1 MSDVPADPASALPGD
16 RLTSE
21 GVPPT
26 VFAVVQV
33 GRVAAPNRSLTQ
45 HEALTLRARY
55 VASLEA
61 IGAGWGA
68 KEVVSAPDMSAFMS
82 FEGSDGP
89 AVAQRAF
96 QAARLLR
103 ERLLVDLDLTAC
115 LAVHAAVRPEF
126 DDVERFRGEVRQ
138 ACERLQQ
145 TTPADTLAVS
155 PEVSLA
161 LSDSDRRHLSPLVE
175 LEGDSLL
182 ASIFPAPSAQ
192 VPSPLHESGPG
203 RYWEKFRNYLE
214 SSAVRRLR
222 YVGFRLQKKE
232 PPSLDIFD
240 VFVVPKVDVR
250 KLPASGSEPLT
261 QLSAALLVDHG
272 LQAGTLSLP
281 KSLPFP
287 QALHQYKAIVALGD
301 PGSGKTTLLKWL
313 ALLSA
318 RGPLATHAALGVALY
333 QLPLLVSV
341 GQLAELRSTLGEVA
355 SVVDVM
361 ARYFRE
367 RNVDQDEAGL
377 REFLDRALRQGRCL
391 VLLDGLDEV
400 HSEAREGV
408 MRWLESFAIQYPANR
423 FIASAR
429 QVGYVGLDLP
439 GATEVTL
446 GPFEDE
452 QVRRYVHSFQRA
464 YKAWE
469 EGGPDDVTADRS
481 ASELLEAL
489 FANQRL
495 HELSRNP
502 FILSSLALIHRAE
515 GQLPRHRVQAY
526 EIFARTLC
534 ETWGQARRIVAGG
547 LEEEQLRYEEEAV
560 PILGRL
566 ALEMHRK
573 WPTGVA
579 PESFIVDVL
588 TSAIQ
593 EREGTPP
600 ETASRSAREF
610 LKKAGADIQIL
621 LERGAGRWGFLHL
634 TFQEFFA
641 AMGLHA
647 SEQFFEEGK
656 ARLFESRWEEILRLG
671 VGYMALVQKRAEGV
685 RRFIQDTL
693 NHKEHGRRSYITQ
706 VLRKQIPLAVLFA
719 TEAGDTLPAALQ
731 DKLANQFSEW
741 LCTMPQSITE
751 ASFNDMLL
759 SDFSGRLAQ
768 PLIQLAGS
776 DKPKVRAKAISHLGK
791 LKTPPA
797 APVIISA
804 LNDKDAQVRTAAAG
818 AVEAMRLAAA
828 NQQLEALLSDHD
840 FEVKRSAVSALLA
853 LRPEQVLEMAHSWL
867 QQDDALL
874 LLALVGLL
882 PELSKLPAGAALATE
897 LDVRFERSKNPF
909 LRGLAGLM
917 SLTLEVSAIPAD
929 SIIAL
934 LATGQAL
941 TSGEFWPLIR
951 RLLSNRDTTIRQIL
965 LSIAKQDLSSSEYLS
980 LQDSS
985 QTDAIALAL
994 RLLQGPNSKSN
1005 LAVAALLRLKGH
1017 PEGIRTLI
1025 ELAQNSD
1032 VEVRKAAIDNL
1043 SLSRDLEVLPA
1054 LLAASRDS
1062 DAVVRQR
1069 GAQGLMH
1076 WQSPE
1081 SKSCLMTL
1089 LSDPDQHVRESAASS
1104 LGSLKA
1110 QEAIEPLVRMA
1121 SASNTAERDGAL
1133 TALWAIASA

>member
-1 MSDVPADPASALPGD
+1 
-16 RLTSE
+16 
-21 GVPPT
+21 
-26 VFAVVQV
+26 
-33 GRVAAPNRSLTQ
+33 
-45 HEALTLRARY
+45 
-55 VASLEA
+55 
-61 IGAGWGA
+61 
-68 KEVVSAPDMSAFMS
+68 MS
-82 FEGSDGP
+82 FEGAEGP
-89 AVAQRAF
+89 ALAQRAF

-126 DDVERFRGEVRQ
+126 DDVERFRGEVRRT
-138 ACERLQQ
+138 CERLQRA
-145 TTPADTLAVS
+145 TPADTLAVS
-155 PEVSLA
+155 PEIFLS
-161 LSDSDRRHLSPLVE
+161 LSDADRRHLSPLVE
-175 LEGDSLL
+175 LEGDGLT
-182 ASIFPAPSAQ
+182 ASIFPALAAQAPST
-192 VPSPLHESGPG
+192 LRESGPE
-203 RYWEKFRNYLE
+203 RYGAKFRGYLE

-250 KLPASGSEPLT
+250 KLPAPGTEPLA
-261 QLSAALLVDHG
+261 QMSPELLVDLG
-272 LQAGTLSLP
+272 LHAGGISLP
-281 KSLPFP
+281 KALPFP
-287 QALHQYKAIVALGD
+287 QALQQYKVLIVLGD

-313 ALLSA
+313 ALLAA
-318 RGPLATHAALGVALY
+318 RGPLTTHAVLGTALHL
-333 QLPLLVSV
+333 LPLLISV
-341 GQLAELRSTLGEVA
+341 GRLAELRSTLGEA
-355 SVVDVM
+355 AAVVDVM

-367 RNVDQDEAGL
+367 RNVDEDEAGV
-377 REFLDRALRQGRCL
+377 REFLDQMLRQGRCL

-439 GATEVTL
+439 GAAEVTL

-469 EGGPDDVTADRS
+469 EGSPDDVTADRS
-481 ASELLEAL
+481 ATQLLEAL

-547 LEEEQLRYEEEAV
+547 PEEEQLRYEEEAV

-579 PESFIVDVL
+579 PESFIVEVL

-593 EREGTPP
+593 EREGTAP

-610 LKKAGADIQIL
+610 LKKAGADVQIL

-647 SEQFFEEGK
+647 AEQFFEEGR
-656 ARLFESRWEEILRLG
+656 ARLFQSRWEEILRLG
-671 VGYMALVQKRAEGV
+671 VGYMALVQKRAEGA

-693 NHKEHGRRSYITQ
+693 NHQERGRRAYITQ

-731 DKLANQFSEW
+731 DRLAEQFSEW
-741 LCTMPQSITE
+741 LCTMPPSISE
-751 ASFNDMLL
+751 ASFNDVRL

-768 PLIQLAGS
+768 PLLRLAGS
-776 DKPKVRAKAISHLGK
+776 DQPRVRAQAIFHLGR
-791 LKTPPA
+791 LKVPA
-797 APVIISA
+797 AASVIISA
-804 LNDKDAQVRTAAAG
+804 LDDNVAQVRAAAAA

-828 NQQLEALLSDHD
+828 SERLEELLSEHDTEVKASAASALLVLRPKRLLEIMRSWEQQGDFATNFAMVIVPGLGRTPAGAGFAGKLITSWKGSENPLLQVLQVLSEVLSAAKETSEVSAGSD
-840 FEVKRSAVSALLA
+840 SALLA
-853 LRPEQVLEMAHSWL
+853 PEQDQLSSAFLRLLRIFLSTRDMTL
-867 QQDDALL
+867 RQL
-874 LLALVGLL
+874 LLAC
-882 PELSKLPAGAALATE
+882 
-897 LDVRFERSKNPF
+897 
-909 LRGLAGLM
+909 
-917 SLTLEVSAIPAD
+917 
-929 SIIAL
+929 
-934 LATGQAL
+934 
-941 TSGEFWPLIR
+941 
-951 RLLSNRDTTIRQIL
+951 
-965 LSIAKQDLSSSEYLS
+965 AKQELTSSEYLL
-980 LQDSS
+980 LQGSPQADEMN
-985 QTDAIALAL
+985 LAL
-994 RLLQGPNSKSN
+994 RLLQVSN
-1005 LAVAALLRLKGH
+1005 PSTKLMVAVLLKGH
-1017 PEGIRTLI
+1017 PEGIRALI
-1025 ELAQNSD
+1025 HLTQSPD
-1032 VEVRKAAIDNL
+1032 VEVRRNAIAYL
-1043 SLSRDLEVLPA
+1043 SSDQEKEVLPV
-1054 LLAASRDS
+1054 LLATSKDS
-1062 DAVVRQR
+1062 DVAVRQQV
-1069 GAQGLMH
+1069 AHGLKR

-1081 SKSCLMTL
+1081 SKSCLISL
-1089 LSDPDQHVRESAASS
+1089 LNDPDQGVRERAASS

-1110 QEAIEPLVRMA
+1110 EEAIEPLVRMTSSSDA
-1121 SASNTAERDGAL
+1121 AERDAAL
-1133 TALWAIASA
+1133 NALWAIASA

>member
-1 MSDVPADPASALPGD
+1 MSDVPADPASALSGD

-21 GVPPT
+21 EVPPT

-33 GRVAAPNRSLTQ
+33 GRVAAPNRSLTE

-55 VASLEA
+55 VASLQA
-61 IGAGWGA
+61 IGTAWGA
-68 KEVVSAPDMSAFMS
+68 GEVVSTPDMSAIIS

-115 LAVHAAVRPEF
+115 LAVHANVRSAF

-138 ACERLQQ
+138 VCEQLQRA
-145 TTPADTLAVS
+145 TPADTLAVS

-161 LSDSDRRHLSPLVE
+161 LSDADRRHLSPLVE
-175 LEGDSLL
+175 LEGDNLP
-182 ASIFPAPSAQ
+182 ASIFPASA
-192 VPSPLHESGPG
+192 VEAPRPLRESETG
-203 RYWEKFRNYLE
+203 RYWAKFRNYLE

-240 VFVVPKVDVR
+240 VFVVPKVNVR
-250 KLPASGSEPLT
+250 KLSTPGPGSLT
-261 QLSAALLVDHG
+261 RLSAELLVDHG
-272 LQAGTLSLP
+272 LQAETLSLP

-287 QALHQYKAIVALGD
+287 QALHQYKALVVLGD
-301 PGSGKTTLLKWL
+301 PGSGKTTLMKWL
-313 ALLSA
+313 ALLGT

-341 GQLAELRSTLGEVA
+341 GRLAELRSTLGEA
-355 SVVDVM
+355 ATVVDAM
-361 ARYFRE
+361 ALYFRE

-377 REFLDRALRQGRCL
+377 REFLDRALRQGRCM

-400 HSEAREGV
+400 HSEARESV
-408 MRWLESFAIQYPANR
+408 MRWLESFAIQYPTNR

-446 GPFEDE
+446 GPFKDE
-452 QVRRYVHSFQRA
+452 QVRRYIHSFQRA

-469 EGGPDDVTADRS
+469 EGIPDDVTADRS
-481 ASELLEAL
+481 ATELLEAL

-547 LEEEQLRYEEEAV
+547 PEEEQLRYEEEAV
-560 PILGRL
+560 PILGQL

-579 PESFIVDVL
+579 PESFIVEVL

-610 LKKAGADIQIL
+610 LKKAGADVQIL

-647 SEQFFEEGK
+647 AEEFFEEGM
-656 ARLFESRWEEILRLG
+656 ARLFQSRWEEILRLG

-685 RRFIQDTL
+685 RRFIQSTL
-693 NHKEHGRRSYITQ
+693 NHKEHGQRAYITQ
-706 VLRKQIPLAVLFA
+706 VLRKQIPLAALFA

-731 DKLANQFSEW
+731 DTLARQFSEW
-741 LCTMPQSITE
+741 LCMMPQSVTE
-751 ASFNDMLL
+751 ASFNDVLL

-768 PLIQLAGS
+768 PLLRLAGS
-776 DKPKVRAKAISHLGK
+776 EQPEVRAQAVFHLGK
-791 LKTPPA
+791 LKAPSA
-797 APVIISA
+797 VPVIISA
-804 LNDKDAQVRTAAAG
+804 LNDTAAQVRVAAA
-818 AVEAMRLAAA
+818 AATEAMLLLNAGERL
-828 NQQLEALLSDHD
+828 EELLSDHD
-840 FEVKRSAVSALLA
+840 PMVKSSAASALVV
-853 LRPEQVLEMAHSWL
+853 LRPERALGIVRSAKTAVNELHIEWKNSKHPFLRSLSGMIDTAKTLESQAGSK
-867 QQDDALL
+867 DALL
-874 LLALVGLL
+874 I
-882 PELSKLPAGAALATE
+882 T
-897 LDVRFERSKNPF
+897 F
-909 LRGLAGLM
+909 
-917 SLTLEVSAIPAD
+917 
-929 SIIAL
+929 
-934 LATGQAL
+934 
-941 TSGEFWPLIR
+941 
-951 RLLSNRDTTIRQIL
+951 
-965 LSIAKQDLSSSEYLS
+965 AKQDLTSAEYLS
-980 LQDSS
+980 LQDAS
-985 QTDAIALAL
+985 QTDELALAL
-994 RLLQGPNSKSN
+994 RLLQVPNPTTK
-1005 LAVAALLRLKGH
+1005 LVVATFLRVKGH
-1017 PEGIRTLI
+1017 PEGIRTFIQLSQSPD
-1025 ELAQNSD
+1025 E
-1032 VEVRKAAIDNL
+1032 EVRRVAISNL
-1043 SLSRDLEVLPA
+1043 SRARDKEVLPA
-1054 LLAASRDS
+1054 LLAASKDS
-1062 DAVVRQR
+1062 DAIVRHWV
-1069 GAQGLMH
+1069 AVGLKQ
-1076 WQSPE
+1076 WQAPQA
-1081 SKSCLMTL
+1081 KACLITL
-1089 LSDPDQHVRESAASS
+1089 LSDPDQKVREIAASS

-1110 QEAIEPLVRMA
+1110 EEAIEPLVRMT
-1121 SASNTAERDGAL
+1121 SASNAAERDAAL
-1133 TALWAIASA
+1133 NALWVIASA